1 MIALKI
7 STFILILLLVF
18 CLGTLFSPI
27 VLIIDW
33 VKKKRSDKDE
43 T

>member
-18 CLGTLFSPI
+18 CLGALYSPI

-33 VKKKRSDKDE
+33 IKKKRGKNDYE
-43 T
+43 